1 MKKNQYLYVRNNK
14 FWRSKLCIHLAN
26 VFPMLIFSVF
36 LLCCMRSRSL
46 IFFRSSLFSF
56 TIYVVVCVWLRNS
69 ISIASI
75 WQQSNEHTNK
85 QTNKRYQKLFQS
97 FQFVLNTK
105 HYNFSYILLLPSPF
119 SHKNRFVVKYDI
131 VLQSLCPL
139 FWLEMAARVNIY
151 WMNGWIEM
159 DRHERTRTVIIF
171 ANENQ

>member
-1 MKKNQYLYVRNNK
+1 M
-14 FWRSKLCIHLAN
+14 
-26 VFPMLIFSVF
+26 
-36 LLCCMRSRSL
+36 
-46 IFFRSSLFSF
+46 
-56 TIYVVVCVWLRNS
+56 WLRNS

-139 FWLEMAARVNIY
+139 FWLEMAARVNILNE
-151 WMNGWIEM
+151 WM
-159 DRHERTRTVIIF
+159 DRNGQTWRNTNSDNFRKWEPIKSTMVHHISVNLAKINAKHVELFQIIQIAF
-171 ANENQ
+171 NLLSWLNTQAMKLS